1 MKKSFEILLCTLILM
16 LLTSSAFAKTY
27 KAMMI
32 FSYGIGQGCGPTI
45 EKGMLSVMDE
55 LGYVEGKDI
64 SYERIYLDSINKPE
78 FVDQVAKKTIRKIK
92 SSNPDVVIILD
103 DVSFEKV
110 ALPLAKSDIK
120 IIYGGVNVRPEVYD
134 ARTDFMI
141 SRKKPGYNI
150 TGITEES
157 SSLKGCQYISQ
168 IMPEAKGMAMLASK
182 KQEFLKQIAVDS
194 IEDMEKN
201 PGKYPIKLKEKY
213 FVDTFPDYKKKVLA
227 LNKRKDIDVVHYHS
241 ITSLWDAE
249 KKNNININEIVRWT
263 IENLNKP
270 CYVWVSDWVGLG
282 FLAGAGIDLE
292 LNGKQLAINTIKIL
306 KGINPGEIP
315 IEKPKDIY
323 LSLNLARAQQLGVKV
338 DYTHIISAKKLYKEM
353 KVYPE
358 YKYEK

>member
-1 MKKSFEILLCTLILM
+1 MKKVFQFLFLTLVLM
-16 LLTSSAFAKTY
+16 MLGTSVFARTH
-27 KAMMI
+27 KAI
-32 FSYGIGQGCGPTI
+32 IVFSYGEGQGCGPTI

-64 SYERIYLDSINKPE
+64 TYERIYLESINKPQL
-78 FVDQVAKKTIRKIK
+78 VDKVAKKTIQKIK
-92 SSNPDVVIILD
+92 SSKPDVVIILD

-110 ALPLAKSDIK
+110 ALPLAKTDIK

-134 ARTDFMI
+134 AKTDFMI

-168 IMPEAKGMAMLASK
+168 IMPEAKGMAVLASK
-182 KQEFLKQIAVDS
+182 KQEFLRQIAVDS
-194 IEDMEKN
+194 VEDMEKN
-201 PGKYPIKLKEKY
+201 PGKYPIELKETY
-213 FVDTFPDYKKKVLA
+213 YIDTFPDYKKKVLA

-249 KKNNININEIVRWT
+249 KKNNINIKEIVRWT
-263 IENLNKP
+263 IENLEKP

-306 KGINPGEIP
+306 KGVKPGEIP

-358 YKYEK
+358 YKYKK